1 MAGVGD
7 ESFLVLHVADERP
20 DSDVAH
26 GRQDEDVE
34 DDTAQ
39 AEPEGIAHE
48 RRDCGDIARAVQD
61 DDEETTVVIRHDH
74 IGITGP
80 PFLEESL
87 VLPTFPGFG
96 NGRPGVLDGFLFRK
110 RGDMLDIDMLGIAIG
125 IDEDAE
131 KAYLI
136 GEFRRFFRP

>member
-26 GRQDEDVE
+26 GRQDEDVK

-39 AEPEGIAHE
+39 AEPERIAKE
-48 RRDCGDIARAVQD
+48 RGDGGNIECAVED
-61 DDEETTVVIRHDH
+61 NDEETAVVVRHDH

-80 PFLEESL
+80 SFLEKSL
-87 VLPTFPGFG
+87 VLPASPGFG
-96 NGRPGVLDGFLFRK
+96 NGRPGVFDGFLFRK
-110 RGDMLDIDMLGIAIG
+110 
-125 IDEDAE
+125 
-131 KAYLI
+131 
-136 GEFRRFFRP
+136 